1 MTYEV
6 PTRPI
11 RRSRR
16 PILIPPLIAVA
27 VVAAAL
33 IAGPPRVP
41 EPSVSPS
48 PAASPTASV
57 LSADLTACNE
67 LRAYPCRDVIRV
79 AQLALDRTYSP
90 IASATAWRSLI
101 CGNDSDCP
109 RGFLD
114 RARPAGSVVFTFVD
128 GSVAWVNVLWL
139 DVSSRRFEDGTERM
153 DAYIVR
159 AFGPKT

>member
-16 PILIPPLIAVA
+16 PILIPPLIALA

-33 IAGPPRVP
+33 VAGPPRISGPPVG
-41 EPSVSPS
+41 PS
-48 PAASPTASV
+48 PAPTVAM
-57 LSADLTACNE
+57 LSAALTDCNE
-67 LRAYPCRDVIRV
+67 LRTFPCRDIVRV
-79 AQLALDRTYSP
+79 AQLALDWTYSP
-90 IASATAWRSLI
+90 IQSATVWRSLI

-109 RGFLD
+109 RGILD

-139 DVSSRRFEDGTERM
+139 DVSSRRFEDGTERL
-153 DAYIVR
+153 DAYVVR
-159 AFGPKT
+159 AFGPES

>member
-16 PILIPPLIAVA
+16 PILIPPIVALA

-33 IAGPPRVP
+33 IAGPPP
-41 EPSVSPS
+41 GPGPSLES
-48 PAASPTASV
+48 PAPAPTAQV
-57 LSADLTACNE
+57 LSADLTDCNE
-67 LRAYPCRDVIRV
+67 LRTFPCRDVVRV
-79 AQLALDRTYSP
+79 AQLALDWTYSP
-90 IASATAWRSLI
+90 ITSATAWRSLI
-101 CGNDSDCP
+101 CGDDSDCP
-109 RGFLD
+109 RGILD

-139 DVSSRRFEDGTERM
+139 DVSSRRFEDGTERL
-153 DAYIVR
+153 DAYVVR
-159 AFGPKT
+159 WFGTGA